1 MQLQRM
7 KTVEEMKEGEYVK
20 DTDELNTLE
29 SENYWRERSGNWLF
43 EEGCASCVGW
53 EEEE

>member
-7 KTVEEMKEGEYVK
+7 KTVEQMKELEGEYVK

-29 SENYWRERSGNWLF
+29 SENY
-43 EEGCASCVGW
+43 
-53 EEEE
+53 